1 MAGAPFERVVLRWV
15 TPGAGGVDPVTGNPV
30 FAPGTE
36 EVLEAHAAP
45 FKRSQLRYELGSD
58 PKVIPFRGDLVSPRL
73 FPEGLGVG
81 EQVGVE
87 YAGYSGVLTITSII
101 LPDIVG
107 VDFGAYFEGD
117 LLVTGVLAEP
127 EDDDDDGGVE
137 P

>member
-1 MAGAPFERVVLRWV
+1 MAGAPFERVRLTWSS
-15 TPGAGGVDPVTGNPV
+15 PGTKGVDPVTGNPV
-30 FAPGTE
+30 FTPGSD

-45 FKRSQLRYELGSD
+45 FKRSQLRYEPGSD
-58 PKVIPFRGDLVSPRL
+58 PKVVPFRGDLVSPRL
-73 FPEGLGVG
+73 FPDGLGVG
-81 EQVGVE
+81 EQVAVE

-101 LPDIVG
+101 PPDIVG

-127 EDDDDDGGVE
+127 DDDDDDGDE